1 MAKRSADEE
10 KAGPGRPPRSSQFK
24 PGQSGNPGG
33 RPKKERSLPKL
44 VNDVLDEM
52 VTVTENGA
60 AIKLSKRQL
69 IAKQLVNSAAG
80 GDLRALDRL
89 VNLISRAEPDQGS
102 LVGVSPALVA
112 SFLARHI
119 SSGSGESGATA

>member
-1 MAKRSADEE
+1 MAKRSPDEE
-10 KAGPGRPPRSSQFK
+10 KVGPGRPPRSSQFK

-44 VNDVLDEM
+44 VNEALDEM
-52 VTVTENGA
+52 VTVTEQGT

-89 VNLISRAEPDQGS
+89 VNLISKAEPDQDS
-102 LVGVSPALVA
+102 LVGISPALLA
-112 SFLARHI
+112 SFLKRH
-119 SSGSGESGATA
+119 SGSGSSESGAAA